1 MRLISKDMYAL
12 DRETVSDFPE
22 PYDYISLSIYKSI
35 YLTIIFVILFQT
47 LLIITHFPIRNSV
60 SLSLTL
66 FHFCYI
72 NMCLNHFLT
81 FTKTNYCFTNFCTL
95 FRVHFELDCAIEK
108 HKFIARKTSPDHK
121 EYFGLIII

>member
-1 MRLISKDMYAL
+1 MLLIGKLSVIF
-12 DRETVSDFPE
+12 RNHI
-22 PYDYISLSIYKSI
+22 DYISLSIYESI

-47 LLIITHFPIRNSV
+47 LLIITHFPIRNYV

-95 FRVHFELDCAIEK
+95 FRVQIEFGCAIEK
-108 HKFIARKTSPDHK
+108 HKFITRKTSPDHK
-121 EYFGLIII
+121 ECFGLIIT